1 VFYCFSMVG
10 AGRVQADDLAFSTD
24 TV

>member
-1 VFYCFSMVG
+1 VFFFFSMVG